1 MIGALLDQTTG
12 RAQRADAVIKTDETL
27 SLSLSPEGESR
38 VWSSESNTTQLRV
51 MVDGRVGYASA
62 TGVDSID
69 LCDRALAAAQAG
81 PSLEL
86 YLPLPAPLPDLAVR
100 SPAVAGAD
108 VPALDSLARALVDR
122 LQRTQRRIEV
132 WVERSI
138 GSVRLGNTRG
148 VLTGYDVSLAG
159 AGVTVESIGAGYA
172 PPCRL
177 HHSGVGLPELVN
189 LEALVDE
196 VDRRLDP
203 PLLAE
208 RRGLSAALS
217 VCFSPRA
224 VAALLVPLRAAL
236 SGREA
241 LFGDSPLRGRLGER
255 VFDPKLTITDDPLA
269 PGRSGSRPVDD
280 DGVVGRPINVI
291 ERGRVVAFLSDLETG
306 ARAGI
311 PSTGH
316 AWRTIES
323 GSRVRFTNVR
333 IAPGVET
340 RATLLTMM
348 GRGLLVEDLE
358 WRAGPNPIR
367 GSFLLPAP
375 WTYLVE
381 NGMVRGRLEGIRL
394 AGNVYD
400 LLTRIGAIGSDLTWI
415 GAVGTPSILLEGV
428 GVVSG

>member
-1 MIGALLDQTTG
+1 MIGALLDETTG
-12 RAQRADAVIKTDETL
+12 RAQRADAVIKTDDTL

-38 VWSSESNTTQLRV
+38 VWSSESNAVHLRV
-51 MVDGRVGYASA
+51 MVDGRIGSASSA
-62 TGVDSID
+62 GSSPGLPDQ
-69 LCDRALAAAQAG
+69 ALAAARAG
-81 PSLEL
+81 PLLEL
-86 YLPLPAPLPDLAVR
+86 HLPLPAPLPDLPVR
-100 SPAVAGAD
+100 SPAVAAAD
-108 VPALDSLARALVDR
+108 VPALDGLARALFER
-122 LQRTQRRIEV
+122 LQRTHRRVEV
-132 WVERSI
+132 WAERSI

-159 AGVTVESIGAGYA
+159 TGVVVESIGAGYA
-172 PPCRL
+172 PPCRVYQ
-177 HHSGVGLPELVN
+177 SGVGLPELVE
-189 LEALVDE
+189 LEELVNE

-203 PLLAE
+203 PLLQE
-208 RRGLSAALS
+208 RCRVGMALP

-224 VAALLVPLRAAL
+224 VAALLVPLRVAL

-255 VFDPKLTITDDPLA
+255 VFDPKLSVADDPLA
-269 PGRSGSRPVDD
+269 PGRPGSRPVDD
-280 DGVVGRPINVI
+280 DGVVGRLISVI
-291 ERGRVVAFLSDLETG
+291 ERGRIVAFLADLESG
-306 ARAGI
+306 SRAGI

-316 AWRTIES
+316 AWRTVGS
-323 GSRVRFTNVR
+323 GSRVGFTNMRVT
-333 IAPGVET
+333 PGVET

-367 GSFLLPAP
+367 GTFHLPAP

-381 NGMVRGRLEGIRL
+381 NGAVRGRLEGIRL

-415 GAVGTPSILLEGV
+415 GAVGAPSILLEGV
-428 GVVSG
+428 SVLQ